1 MRNEE
6 TLNIM
11 KREIIFKMES
21 PYRGTFNI
29 EGFRFGEGEKTVAIV
44 GAMRGDEIQQQYI
57 CARLVAKLTELE
69 QRGCIEEGKSIL
81 VIPSCNPFSM
91 NVSKRFWAMDGTDIN
106 RMFPGYDKGETT
118 QRIAAALFEHIKD
131 FKYGLQLASFYMSG
145 DFVPHVRMLTTG
157 YEDVKTA
164 CLFGLPFVTKRKPL
178 PFDTTLLNYNWQ
190 IWDTQAFSLYAGTT
204 EVIDPQ
210 AAETSL
216 QAVCRFLAAKGM
228 VHLPCREELP
238 PSSVLSES
246 DMLDIKAPRAG
257 LLMMHCAPGQRVKR
271 GEHLASIL
279 HPYEGHEQCRIT
291 SPADATVFFLRH
303 KSICFQQTLL
313 FRLIAVQDE

>member
-1 MRNEE
+1 
-6 TLNIM
+6 M
-11 KREIIFKMES
+11 KIQTIFSMS
-21 PYRGTFNI
+21 SAYRDDFRVKAYTF
-29 EGFRFGEGEKTVAIV
+29 GHGEKALCIV
-44 GAMRGDEIQQQYI
+44 GSMRGDEMQQQYV
-57 CARLVAKLTELE
+57 ASTLVRLLREAE
-69 QRGCIEEGKSIL
+69 QQGRIAEGVSIS
-81 VIPSCNPFSM
+81 VIPSANPSSI
-91 NVSKRFWAMDGTDIN
+91 NIEKRFWALDGTDIN
-106 RMFPGYDKGETT
+106 RMFPGYDQGETT
-118 QRIAAALFEHIKD
+118 QRIAAAVFDFVKD
-131 FKYGLQLASFYMSG
+131 FRYGIQLASYYLPGHFL
-145 DFVPHVRMLTTG
+145 PHVRMIHTRF
-157 YEDVKTA
+157 ENVEEA
-164 CLFGLPFVTKRKPL
+164 RRFGMPYVVVSEPK
-178 PFDTTLLNYNWQ
+178 PFDTVLLNYNWQ

-279 HPYEGHEQCRIT
+279 HPYEGHEVYRIT